1 MKHFINTEE
10 MELKMEIDHWVF
22 GNKVIV
28 NTTPHDITFG
38 REGCNETFIV
48 PTSGIIL
55 NAKAVE
61 KEIYHDIVSTEFM
74 PTPEGT
80 RLIHDIREW
89 FKTAFDIEEYDLRIV
104 GSIIA
109 VNAYR
114 PWVVGLT
121 PLKGFERVP
130 PNEKRMNIDKFTI
143 A

>member
-1 MKHFINTEE
+1 
-10 MELKMEIDHWVF
+10 MEINYYNYKVF
-22 GNKVIV
+22 ESIEKLSYIAKVIV

-38 REGCNETFIV
+38 REGSDETFIV
-48 PTSGIIL
+48 QPSGIIL

-61 KEIYHDIVSTEFM
+61 KEIYDDIVKTEFA
-74 PTPEGT
+74 PTPEGIQ
-80 RLIHDIREW
+80 LIHDIHEW
-89 FKTAFDIEEYDLRIV
+89 FETTFDIEEYDLRIV

-109 VNAYR
+109 VNAYK
-114 PWVVGLT
+114 PYVVGLT

>member
-1 MKHFINTEE
+1 
-10 MELKMEIDHWVF
+10 MEINYRLS

-38 REGCNETFIV
+38 KEGYDETFIV

-61 KEIYHDIVSTEFM
+61 KEIYSDIVKTEFV
-74 PTPEGT
+74 PTSEGIQ
-80 RLIHDIREW
+80 LIHDIHEW
-89 FKTAFDIEEYDLRIV
+89 FETTFDIEKYDLRIV

-109 VNAYR
+109 VNAYK
-114 PWVVGLT
+114 PYVVGLT

-130 PNEKRMNIDKFTI
+130 SNQKRMNIDKFTI

>member
-1 MKHFINTEE
+1 
-10 MELKMEIDHWVF
+10 MEINYRLS

-38 REGCNETFIV
+38 KEGYDETFIV

-55 NAKAVE
+55 NAE
-61 KEIYHDIVSTEFM
+61 PFEEEIYDDIVITHFLPTTE
-74 PTPEGT
+74 G
-80 RLIHDIREW
+80 IHAIIDIDEW
-89 FKTAFDIEEYDLRIV
+89 FKSNFDIEEYDLRIV

-109 VNAYR
+109 ANAYK
-114 PWVVGLT
+114 PWVVGLI

>member
-1 MKHFINTEE
+1 
-10 MELKMEIDHWVF
+10 MEIKYKLF
-22 GNKVIV
+22 ENKVII

-38 REGCNETFIV
+38 KEGYDETFIV

-61 KEIYHDIVSTEFM
+61 KEIYDDIVKTEFV
-74 PTPEGT
+74 PTPEGIQ
-80 RLIHDIREW
+80 LIHDIHEW
-89 FKTAFDIEEYDLRIV
+89 FETTFDIEKYDLRLRIV

-109 VNAYR
+109 VNAYK

>member
-1 MKHFINTEE
+1 
-10 MELKMEIDHWVF
+10 MEINYRLS

-38 REGCNETFIV
+38 KEGYDETFIV

-61 KEIYHDIVSTEFM
+61 KKIYSDIVKTEFS
-74 PTPEGT
+74 PTQEGIQ
-80 RLIHDIREW
+80 LIHDIHEW
-89 FKTAFDIEEYDLRIV
+89 FETTFDIEKYDLRIV

-109 VNAYR
+109 VNAYK

>member
-1 MKHFINTEE
+1 
-10 MELKMEIDHWVF
+10 MEINYRLS

-28 NTTPHDITFG
+28 NTTPHNITFG
-38 REGCNETFIV
+38 KEGYDETFIV

-61 KEIYHDIVSTEFM
+61 KKIYSDIVKTEFS
-74 PTPEGT
+74 PTPEGIQ
-80 RLIHDIREW
+80 LIHDIHEW
-89 FKTAFDIEEYDLRIV
+89 FESAFDIEKYDLRIV

-109 VNAYR
+109 ANAYK

-143 A
+143 V

>member
-1 MKHFINTEE
+1 
-10 MELKMEIDHWVF
+10 MEIKYKLF
-22 GNKVIV
+22 ENKVII

-38 REGCNETFIV
+38 REGSDETFIV
-48 PTSGIIL
+48 PPSGIIL
-55 NAKAVE
+55 NAE
-61 KEIYHDIVSTEFM
+61 PFEEEIYDDIVITHFLPTTE
-74 PTPEGT
+74 G
-80 RLIHDIREW
+80 IHAIIDIDEW
-89 FKTAFDIEEYDLRIV
+89 FESNFDIEEYDTRIV

-109 VNAYR
+109 VNAYK

>member
-1 MKHFINTEE
+1 
-10 MELKMEIDHWVF
+10 MEINYRLS

-38 REGCNETFIV
+38 KDGYDETFVV

-61 KEIYHDIVSTEFM
+61 EEIYHDIVKTVFV
-74 PTPEGT
+74 PTPEGIQ
-80 RLIHDIREW
+80 LIHDIHEW
-89 FKTAFDIEEYDLRIV
+89 FETTFDIEKYDLRIV

-109 VNAYR
+109 VNAYK
-114 PWVVGLT
+114 PYVVGLT

-130 PNEKRMNIDKFTI
+130 PAQKRMNIDKFMI

>member
-1 MKHFINTEE
+1 
-10 MELKMEIDHWVF
+10 MEINYRLS
-22 GNKVIV
+22 GNKVII

-38 REGCNETFIV
+38 KEGYDETFIV

-61 KEIYHDIVSTEFM
+61 KEIYSDIVKTEFV
-74 PTPEGT
+74 PTPEGIQ
-80 RLIHDIREW
+80 LIHDIHEW
-89 FKTAFDIEEYDLRIV
+89 FETTFDIEKYDLRIV

-109 VNAYR
+109 VNAYK
-114 PWVVGLT
+114 PGVVGFWVVGLT

>member
-1 MKHFINTEE
+1 
-10 MELKMEIDHWVF
+10 MEINYRLS
-22 GNKVIV
+22 GNKVII

-38 REGCNETFIV
+38 KEGYDETFIV

-61 KEIYHDIVSTEFM
+61 ERIYQDIVKTVFV
-74 PTPEGT
+74 PTQEGIQ
-80 RLIHDIREW
+80 LIHNIHEW
-89 FKTAFDIEEYDLRIV
+89 FETTFDIEKYDLRIV

-130 PNEKRMNIDKFTI
+130 PAQKRMNIDKFTI
-143 A
+143 V

>member
-1 MKHFINTEE
+1 
-10 MELKMEIDHWVF
+10 MEINYRLS

-38 REGCNETFIV
+38 KEGYDETFIV

-61 KEIYHDIVSTEFM
+61 KEIYSDDIVKTEFV
-74 PTPEGT
+74 PTPEGIQ
-80 RLIHDIREW
+80 LIHDIHEW
-89 FKTAFDIEEYDLRIV
+89 FETTFDIEEYDLRLRIV

-109 VNAYR
+109 VNAYK

>member
-1 MKHFINTEE
+1 
-10 MELKMEIDHWVF
+10 MEINYRLS
-22 GNKVIV
+22 GNKVII

-38 REGCNETFIV
+38 KEGYDETFIV

-61 KEIYHDIVSTEFM
+61 ERIYQDIVKTVFV
-74 PTPEGT
+74 PTQEGIQ
-80 RLIHDIREW
+80 LIHDIHEW
-89 FKTAFDIEEYDLRIV
+89 FETTFDIEKYDLRIV

-109 VNAYR
+109 VNAYK
-114 PWVVGLT
+114 PYVVGLT

>member
-1 MKHFINTEE
+1 
-10 MELKMEIDHWVF
+10 MEIKYYKVF
-22 GNKVIV
+22 KSVGKLSYISNVIV

-38 REGCNETFIV
+38 KEGYDGTIIV
-48 PTSGIIL
+48 PASGIIL

-61 KEIYHDIVSTEFM
+61 KEIYSDIVKTYFV
-74 PTPEGT
+74 PTPEGIQ
-80 RLIHDIREW
+80 LIHDIHEW
-89 FKTAFDIEEYDLRIV
+89 FKSNFDIEKYDLRIV

-130 PNEKRMNIDKFTI
+130 PAQKRMNIDKFTI
-143 A
+143 G

>member
-1 MKHFINTEE
+1 
-10 MELKMEIDHWVF
+10 MEIKYKLF
-22 GNKVIV
+22 ENKVII

-38 REGCNETFIV
+38 REGSNETFIV
-48 PTSGIIL
+48 PPSGIIL
-55 NAKAVE
+55 NAE
-61 KEIYHDIVSTEFM
+61 TFEEEIYDDIVTTRFLPTTE
-74 PTPEGT
+74 GVHA
-80 RLIHDIREW
+80 IIDIDEW
-89 FKTAFDIEEYDLRIV
+89 FESNFDIEEYDTRIV

-109 VNAYR
+109 VNAYK

>member
-1 MKHFINTEE
+1 
-10 MELKMEIDHWVF
+10 MEINYKLF
-22 GNKVIV
+22 ENKVIV

-38 REGCNETFIV
+38 REGSNETFVV

-61 KEIYHDIVSTEFM
+61 KEIYDDIVRTEFIS
-74 PTPEGT
+74 TSEGVQ
-80 RLIHDIREW
+80 LIHDIHEW
-89 FKTAFDIEEYDLRIV
+89 FETTFDIEKYDLRIV
-104 GSIIA
+104 SSIIA
-109 VNAYR
+109 VNAYK

-130 PNEKRMNIDKFTI
+130 PAQKRMNIDKFTI